1 MEGEPK
7 CVSLVEEF
15 IMSPED
21 IAHKSVNRFTDKAFN
36 KYIAGQNE
44 HGGCLVEKSKD
55 VNFFLDHIEEEIID
69 LWHYVQAF
77 RMSQGSPMNRD
88 DINKVKEIMEG
99 AAKAVKD

>member
-44 HGGCLVEKSKD
+44 HGGCLVKK
-55 VNFFLDHIEEEIID
+55 VRTLIFFWITLKKRSLIFGIT
-69 LWHYVQAF
+69 F
-77 RMSQGSPMNRD
+77 RLSGWP
-88 DINKVKEIMEG
+88 KVHQ
-99 AAKAVKD
+99 